1 MSIGMCSVT
10 TFPFQFIPAQI
21 FPIHSRFLVLVSFLV
36 PCIGARLCRRPLAPA
51 EVHGSP
57 GSFAIKDS
65 YNTNS
70 DINESGLG
78 IINKKKKKKKK
89 DEI

>member
-1 MSIGMCSVT
+1 MSICMCSVT

-57 GSFAIKDS
+57 GSFVIKIRIIQ
-65 YNTNS
+65 TQT
-70 DINESGLG
+70 NESGLG